1 MLRLAIIEDNKK
13 YRGAL
18 AKILERH
25 DDIELVH
32 ELDNCLK
39 MMELFQ
45 TNLPDVVIM
54 DIDLPVMS
62 GIEGVWTLKQKWP
75 DIKVLMLSVFEDTE
89 KIFGAI
95 KAGANGYLI
104 KKDSPDKIID
114 ALFSLQQGE
123 SIMNGMIA
131 AKVLEYYKRQAD
143 ATPSP
148 DEFNLTDREKEI
160 LNKLMQ
166 GLGYKQIASECFI
179 ARETL
184 NSHLKNIY
192 RKLNVHS
199 RAEVAAM
206 FSGHLR

>member
-1 MLRLAIIEDNKK
+1 MLKLAIIEDNKK
-13 YRGAL
+13 YRGEL
-18 AKILERH
+18 AKILSRH
-25 DDIELVH
+25 DDIQLIH

-39 MMELFQ
+39 MEQVFQ
-45 TNLPDVVIM
+45 TDLPDVVIM

-114 ALFSLQQGE
+114 ALFRLKEGE

-131 AKVLEYYKRQAD
+131 SKVLEYFKKQAD
-143 ATPSP
+143 ATPDP
-148 DEFNLTDREKEI
+148 DEYNLTDREKEI